1 MNQQR
6 IQRRKVT
13 RRRETD
19 WETAAD
25 AERHDRQVRARRR
38 ARKATVQTER
48 VLALLAE
55 CELDG

>member
-25 AERHDRQVRARRR
+25 AERHDREQRARRQ
-38 ARKATVQTER
+38 ARKATAQAER
-48 VLALLAE
+48 FVAYLKE
-55 CELDG
+55 CEVDA